1 MKYDPFLLRVSG
13 KVTIS
18 VKAEA
23 MQSSILCGKN
33 AVFVPQKGRIDTI
46 IKTLLVQ
53 VITIL
58 LIKKNRN
65 IKCVQFWDFQT
76 VCMQGPL
83 TGYIRLKLTLFVDYV
98 VLKLLSVEAMYILT

>member
-58 LIKKNRN
+58 LLKKIVILNVFNSGIFR
-65 IKCVQFWDFQT
+65 QFACRGHSQD
-76 VCMQGPL
+76 
-83 TGYIRLKLTLFVDYV
+83 TLG
-98 VLKLLSVEAMYILT
+98 SS